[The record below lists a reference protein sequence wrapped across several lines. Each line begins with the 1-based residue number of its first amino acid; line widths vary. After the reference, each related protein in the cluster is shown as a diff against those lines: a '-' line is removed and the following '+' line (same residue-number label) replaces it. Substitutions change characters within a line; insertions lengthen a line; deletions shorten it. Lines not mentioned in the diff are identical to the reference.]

1 MAKIKDP
8 ISGFSHLIG
17 AVASIAA
24 LVLLIVFA
32 SIHGNAYTVV
42 SFTLFGTTLFLL
54 YTASTL
60 HHLLNLKEKRNCFF

>member
-8 ISGFSHLIG
+8 VSGFSHLFG
-17 AVASIAA
+17 ALASIVG

-32 SIHGNAYTVV
+32 SIYGNAYTIV
-42 SFTLFGTTLFLL
+42 SFTIFGTTLFLL

-60 HHLLNLKEKRNCFF
+60 HHLLNLKEKRNFCV